1 MFRVIIAGTRY
12 FNDYALLCE
21 YADKVLARKRAE
33 GEIASFEAILCRNFT
48 IYSKVSLI
56 CVLHIG
62 FLLMFLF
69 LLVFPFFLLSSFLS
83 WRAGGRATAPP
94 AQY

>member
-33 GEIASFEAILCRNFT
+33 GEIVIVSGHCRE
-48 IYSKVSLI
+48 VP
-56 CVLHIG
+56 G
-62 FLLMFLF
+62 
-69 LLVFPFFLLSSFLS
+69 
-83 WRAGGRATAPP
+83 GGRAFFDMSMTVGFCR
-94 AQY
+94 